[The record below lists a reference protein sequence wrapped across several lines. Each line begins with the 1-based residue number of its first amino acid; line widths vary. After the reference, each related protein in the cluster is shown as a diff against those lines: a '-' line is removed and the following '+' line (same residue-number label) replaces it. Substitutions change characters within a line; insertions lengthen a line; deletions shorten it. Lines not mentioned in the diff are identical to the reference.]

1 MVRVNESME
10 IELPE
15 ALPIAYVKWVEWW
28 NGVDHAVSQ
37 NQLLQTMLSWRTMT
51 GRAGLAWRGN
61 RFRSV
66 VDQVELQAFVA
77 EQLRDKSIRPS
88 ITAPGRVLG
97 DLGEAMDITARF
109 VRWWSEHPEAAEA
122 VGLPR
127 PTWQVELL
135 HAAAGDAIRSRAG
148 TVVELDDVGPPREP
162 VVDLVERRVAVQI
175 PPRIG
180 WTKVAQ

>member
-15 ALPIAYVKWVEWW
+15 ALPIAYVKWVKWW
-28 NGVDHAVSQ
+28 NGVDYAVSQ
-37 NQLLQTMLSWRTMT
+37 SQLLQTMLSWRTMT
-51 GRAGLAWRGN
+51 GRAGLAWRCN

-66 VDQVELQAFVA
+66 FDQVELQAIVA
-77 EQLRDKSIRPS
+77 QELGDEPMRPS
-88 ITAPGRVLG
+88 ITGAPRLLG

-135 HAAAGDAIRSRAG
+135 HAAAGDAIRSRSG
-148 TVVELDDVGPPREP
+148 TVVELEDIGPPHGA

-175 PPRIG
+175 PPRTG